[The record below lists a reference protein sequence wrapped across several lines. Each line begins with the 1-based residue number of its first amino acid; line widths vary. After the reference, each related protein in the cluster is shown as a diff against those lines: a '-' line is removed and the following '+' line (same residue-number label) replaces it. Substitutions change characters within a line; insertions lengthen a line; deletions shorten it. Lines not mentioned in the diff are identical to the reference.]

1 MNIGEGGGGRGFES
15 FPNPCAYMMMMMP
28 IGMAWHGVA
37 LVFRSRGS
45 SRDGLSPSRQQH
57 RVCVCRCMAAQP
69 ESLVASSGT
78 WRSASSSLTSRPP
91 HDDSLRT
98 IPPANIKREGGGES
112 LNGRTNRN
120 LHATLAGVS
129 GDSALRGT
137 YIHTYTRSTGGGMQ
151 CTQARQGNMHLSTRC
166 CSPATSSLS
175 RPLRWTCNRNRNRPP
190 DPCVRE
196 RHHVRFFF
204 FSVDDDDDDDDDTP
218 KLALSDRTD
227 RHGRYTAR
235 WEGNLPRGFHARAS
249 VVWVACVCL
258 CNYVS
263 CVGCCGRGGYCR
275 SGFGSVAWNGGVLRP
290 CVLSRGAATHGK
302 ERRGVVVVVYGIRFF
317 FIFPASVVWFPSV
330 CLRLRLCGCLPSRI
344 QRAVLCFGYAVS
356 FPVVVRSLLLRSGEF
371 LAS

>member
-28 IGMAWHGVA
+28 IGMAWHGMAWRWCFGPAA
-37 LVFRSRGS
+37 LPETVCPQAPG
-45 SRDGLSPSRQQH
+45 QQH

-69 ESLVASSGT
+69 ESLVASSGK
-78 WRSASSSLTSRPP
+78 WRSASSPPTSRPP

-112 LNGRTNRN
+112 PDGRTNRN

-166 CSPATSSLS
+166 CSPATCSLS
-175 RPLRWTCNRNRNRPP
+175 RPLGWTCNRNRNRPP

-204 FSVDDDDDDDDDTP
+204 FFLLMMMMMMTRPSSHFQTGLTDTDATP
-218 KLALSDRTD
+218 PDGKATSLVNST
-227 RHGRYTAR
+227 
-235 WEGNLPRGFHARAS
+235 RAP
-249 VVWVACVCL
+249 
-258 CNYVS
+258 VS
-263 CVGCCGRGGYCR
+263 CGLRV
-275 SGFGSVAWNGGVLRP
+275 SVSVIMCLVL
-290 CVLSRGAATHGK
+290 
-302 ERRGVVVVVYGIRFF
+302 GVVDGRILQ
-317 FIFPASVVWFPSV
+317 I
-330 CLRLRLCGCLPSRI
+330 RLRLGGLEGRCPPPLRLVSR
-344 QRAVLCFGYAVS
+344 G
-356 FPVVVRSLLLRSGEF
+356 GHTW
-371 LAS
+371 